1 MDLLN
6 SIVAPLLVGLVLL
19 LLDRWLDRRK

>member
-1 MDLLN
+1 MDFLN

-19 LLDRWLDRRK
+19 MLDRWLDRRK